1 MYGKFIAS
9 KIAQMLIKLKTRTGK
24 NPKNGIIFHLQ
35 KTGGDFRDIRNKMY
49 ALTKRKKDRD
59 G

>member
-1 MYGKFIAS
+1 MYGKFITS
-9 KIAQMLIKLKTRTGK
+9 KIAQMLIKLKTRTGE
-24 NPKNGIIFHLQ
+24 NPKNHLQ
-35 KTGGDFRDIRNKMY
+35 KTGGDFRDIRNKIY

>member
-9 KIAQMLIKLKTRTGK
+9 KIAQMLIKLKTCTGK
-24 NPKNGIIFHLQ
+24 NPKNCIIFHLQ
-35 KTGGDFRDIRNKMY
+35 KTGGDFRDIRNKNY

>member
-24 NPKNGIIFHLQ
+24 NPKNCIIFHLQ
-35 KTGGDFRDIRNKMY
+35 KTGEDFRDIRNKNY

>member
-24 NPKNGIIFHLQ
+24 NPKKIFHLQ
-35 KTGGDFRDIRNKMY
+35 KTGGDFRDIRNKNY